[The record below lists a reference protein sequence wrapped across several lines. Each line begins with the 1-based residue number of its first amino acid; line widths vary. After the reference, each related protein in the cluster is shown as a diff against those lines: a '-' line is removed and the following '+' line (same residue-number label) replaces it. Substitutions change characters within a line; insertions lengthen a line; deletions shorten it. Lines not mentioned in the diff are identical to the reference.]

1 MQGDSPAEGQF
12 TYEFVASHLP
22 EAKATIGDK
31 ADGKWPVLWAKG
43 DQMGVY
49 KADGTFVGVADVSDE
64 SEGQNRGSFK
74 VTSDVALSA
83 GDNLYF
89 AYPYVADAAIS
100 TGKVAAE
107 QTLGASGVGANA
119 IAYATAQFNPGNTQF
134 VLTHANAYLKFN
146 IKSEEFAGYNL
157 TGVTLWADG
166 AELAGSVKIADG
178 GALTVSASEDYVKST
193 LAAPVAVSESKAQA
207 VYVAALPVDLSAKT
221 VYAIVHMKGVE
232 GTETATHTVE
242 LPIRLNGAKALN
254 AGAVT
259 EINLP
264 SLAKSLAPKWYEP
277 VETRYV
283 AAYGK
288 GWSYGPE
295 NTVRF
300 TSYTVEQKV
309 ELKARGNFMKVTEP
323 KYVQIK
329 YVTATDD
336 VTTGTIHING
346 TLAAQGYIKNKVD
359 ESISDPIEITA
370 SDYSVNVKLNNYRY
384 LSGAKGGISGMLVM
398 DKNKDVIWGTNLWLT
413 MVDITT
419 AKYDACEKY
428 GAGEVIDRNIGTDE
442 LGNINSWRPSGAFF
456 QWGRPFAIQGNG
468 NATSRRNFTSD
479 DATKV
484 TSLDVSAEN
493 PFTLYYYT
501 SSDNLDWYYGTGSS
515 GRENDLDDL
524 WGNPNTGTTTNV
536 YVRGT
541 KSIYDP
547 CPKGYMVVCPTIIKE
562 VEDNYKTDGTGLTV
576 LNATDYPYFTYK
588 GIHWLFAGGYLSSQ
602 SISWK
607 SVGSFCG
614 YWSNSHIGNSGHG
627 RSMEW
632 ASKTATS
639 WGRSRSK
646 AAAFPVRCMVDTE
659 NR

>member
-1 MQGDSPAEGQF
+1 MQGDRPAEGQF

-31 ADGKWPVLWAKG
+31 AEGKWPVLWAKG

-166 AELAGSVKIADG
+166 AELAGSVKIGDG

-264 SLAKSLAPKWYEP
+264 SLAKSYAPKWYEP

-283 AAYGK
+283 AANGK
-288 GWSYGPE
+288 GWCYGDE
-295 NTVRF
+295 NTVVF
-300 TSYTVEQKV
+300 TGYKTENVQAV
-309 ELKARGNFMKVTEP
+309 DLKARGNFMKVTEP
-323 KYVQIK
+323 KKVRVKYLNGLNDCTSPQGVYVDGTCITTYAAGNGAETYITAEIGSTYTISVSVDNHK
-329 YVTATDD
+329 YLSS
-336 VTTGTIHING
+336 
-346 TLAAQGYIKNKVD
+346 TLGAAGYISAMEVLDAEDN
-359 ESISDPIEITA
+359 
-370 SDYSVNVKLNNYRY
+370 
-384 LSGAKGGISGMLVM
+384 
-398 DKNKDVIWGTNLWLT
+398 VIWGVNLWLRLK
-413 MVDITT
+413 
-419 AKYDACEKY
+419 AH
-428 GAGEVIDRNIGTDE
+428 GEIQYANGTIMDRNLGVDE
-442 LGNINSWRPSGAFF
+442 KGDANTWRASGNYF
-456 QWGRPFAIQGNG
+456 QWGRPFAIQSQSN
-468 NATSRRNFTSD
+468 TYTMKHFTKA
-479 DATKV
+479 DAVAV
-484 TSLDVSAEN
+484 TSLEVSAAN
-493 PFTLYYYT
+493 PFTLYYY
-501 SSDNLDWYYGTGSS
+501 SSSAAYKDWYYGDGTTS
-515 GRENDLDDL
+515 RENDLDDL
-524 WGNPNTGTTTNV
+524 WGNPGGEWDSKGV
-536 YVRGT
+536 

-547 CPKGYMVVCPTIIKE
+547 CPHGWMVASPAILKE
-562 VEDNYKTDGTGLTV
+562 VMDGLASGETV
-576 LNATDYPYFTYK
+576 FTSGSYPYFTYK
-588 GIHWLFAGGYLSSQ
+588 GAVWGYAGGYTCDGYNSG
-602 SISWK
+602 INWK
-607 SVGSFCG
+607 KIGQLFA
-614 YWSNSHIGNSGHG
+614 YWSNASTPDSGYA
-627 RSMEW
+627 RNMYS
-632 ASKTATS
+632 ATYDTAPAKFDDS
-639 WGRSRSK
+639 FSK
-646 AAAFPVRCMVDTE
+646 ARAFPIRCMKDTE